1 MTVLGLTFKE
11 NVPDI
16 RNSRVVDIVRTLES
30 FGVNVQIHDPYA
42 SPEKAH
48 RTYQLPL
55 TGLHEIAPS
64 DAVIIAVGHR
74 AYVEEGWTLVK
85 RLLKNGGAAVLAV
98 RSILNK
104 ADKPDGMDLWRL

>member
-1 MTVLGLTFKE
+1 MLGLTFKD

-30 FGVNVQIHDPYA
+30 FGVNVQIHDA
-42 SPEKAH
+42 SPEEAH
-48 RTYQLPL
+48 RTYQLLPL

-64 DAVIIAVGHR
+64 DAVIIALGHR
-74 AYVEEGWTLVK
+74 AYVEGGWTLVK
-85 RLLKNGGAAVLAV
+85 RLLKNGGAAVLDV

-104 ADKPDGMDLWRL
+104 ADKPDGMDLWRF